1 MWDAPRMAAD
11 KVFQQCLSSAFPST
25 KEHSEFLLKVPF
37 FLHLCTCEHTPEGNN
52 SPYVF
57 LVVCLMAFSHSI

>member
-37 FLHLCTCEHTPEGNN
+37 FYIYVPVNIHRKVTTHLTC
-52 SPYVF
+52 F
-57 LVVCLMAFSHSI
+57 

>member
-25 KEHSEFLLKVPF
+25 MEHSEFLLKVPF
-37 FLHLCTCEHTPEGNN
+37 FFTSMYL
-52 SPYVF
+52 
-57 LVVCLMAFSHSI
+57 